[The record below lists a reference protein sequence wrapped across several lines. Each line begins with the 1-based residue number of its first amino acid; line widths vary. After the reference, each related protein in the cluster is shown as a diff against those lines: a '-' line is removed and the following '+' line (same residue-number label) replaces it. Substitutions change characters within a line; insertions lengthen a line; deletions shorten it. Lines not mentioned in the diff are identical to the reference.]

1 MSTLSTARRP
11 LATAHRLISDG
22 DPKAFRAYIHTLY
35 ETDGF
40 GLEEAGEKL
49 SEHTCRNG
57 ADLVKSLLETATP
70 DTEALSLVRFLSD
83 HFFPR
88 FPATADNRRLLQ
100 RVYLLFKNLAVHTYE
115 ALPTPERGEIA
126 YSACCSYAAFQDS
139 GNAVGRLS
147 VITARTRAV
156 EIMEALAAR
165 SDDLSVGMKLAEA
178 YRGLSAIHRS
188 GGDLNSAR
196 EAQKYS
202 RRALEL
208 CRQLYTS
215 SPNGDTADLY
225 ATAQEY
231 MADLLQ
237 GSIMHKQAEALYSK
251 ALTMRKALAEAS
263 ASREAQLAYARI
275 CGKLANLHTET
286 KGSGRREQAVA
297 LYETEA
303 ALLKELS
310 ADTDPA
316 LQREFAQCR
325 MALGDL
331 YAESEKMKDIITAFD
346 HYKAAAALHMR
357 CLNAAPTEQAAMEYA
372 ESRFRMALTLWRVG
386 GDNNL
391 NTALHIP
398 EELMALQTDYPV
410 LSAMEGRLT
419 FLTYGLEDRLWIH
432 HPPERRHLEYHPQYE
447 HAYGCGEILEI
458 LSYLPSKY
466 RERLSCKDLTAL
478 RLDAL
483 PFYKKHIDPTVPL
496 KQQELS
502 QTASDWVKEFMKQG
516 K

>member
-1 MSTLSTARRP
+1 MSTLSNSRRP
-11 LATAHRLISDG
+11 LATAHRLVREG
-22 DPKAFRAYIHTLY
+22 DPKAFCGYIHQLY
-35 ETDGF
+35 ESDGF

-49 SEHTCRNG
+49 LEHTHKNG
-57 ADLVKSLLETATP
+57 IDFVKSLPETAAP
-70 DTEALSLVRFLSD
+70 DAEALSLVRFLSEY
-83 HFFPR
+83 FFPA
-88 FPATADNRRLLQ
+88 FAPTAENRRLLQ
-100 RVYLLFKNLAVHTYE
+100 RVYLLYKNLAVDTYE
-115 ALPTPERGEIA
+115 ALRTPASGETA
-126 YSACCSYAAFQDS
+126 YHVCCTYAAFQDS
-139 GNAVGRLS
+139 KNAVGRLS

-156 EIMEALAAR
+156 EIMEELAAQ

-178 YRGLSAIHRS
+178 YRSLGGIHRS

-196 EAQKYS
+196 QAQKYS

-215 SPNGDTADLY
+215 APTEETAALY
-225 ATAQEY
+225 AAAQED

-251 ALTMRKALAEAS
+251 ALTMRKDLAEA
-263 ASREAQLAYARI
+263 AGTQEAQLAYALV

-286 KGSGRREQAVA
+286 KGSGRREQAIG
-297 LYETEA
+297 LYETEGS
-303 ALLKELS
+303 LLKALS

-346 HYKAAAALHMR
+346 HYKAAAALHLR
-357 CLNAAPTEQAAMEYA
+357 RLNAQPEEATAMEYA
-372 ESRFRMALTLWRVG
+372 ESRCRMGLTLWRVG

-391 NTALHIP
+391 NTALRIP
-398 EELMALQTDYPV
+398 EELTALQADYPV
-410 LSAMEGRLT
+410 LGALEGRLT
-419 FLTYGLEDRLWIH
+419 FLTYALEDRLWIR
-432 HPPERRHLEYHPQYE
+432 HPQERRHLEFHPRYA
-447 HAYGCGEILEI
+447 HAYSCGEILEI
-458 LSYLPSKY
+458 LGYLPAKY
-466 RERLSCKDLTAL
+466 REQLSCKELTQL

-502 QTASDWVKEFMKQG
+502 QTAADWVKDFMKHV

>member
-11 LATAHRLISDG
+11 LATAHRLIHDG

-35 ETDGF
+35 ESDGF

-49 SEHTCRNG
+49 PEHTHKTG
-57 ADLVKSLLETATP
+57 TDFVKSLLETAAP
-70 DTEALSLVRFLSD
+70 DAEALSLVRFLSEY
-83 HFFPR
+83 FFPH
-88 FPATADNRRLLQ
+88 FPANGENRRLLQ
-100 RVYLLFKNLAVHTYE
+100 RVYLLYKNLAVDTYE
-115 ALPTPERGEIA
+115 ALRTPESGEIA
-126 YSACCSYAAFQDS
+126 YNACCTYAAFQDS
-139 GNAVGRLS
+139 KNAVGRLS
-147 VITARTRAV
+147 VITARTRGV
-156 EIMEALAAR
+156 EIMEALA
-165 SDDLSVGMKLAEA
+165 SQSNDLSVGMKLAEA
-178 YRGLSAIHRS
+178 YRSLGDTHRS

-196 EAQKYS
+196 QAQKYS

-208 CRQLYTS
+208 CRQLYTGT
-215 SPNGDTADLY
+215 PTEETAALY
-225 ATAQEY
+225 AAAQED

-237 GSIMHKQAEALYSK
+237 GSIMHKQAEVLYSK
-251 ALTMRKALAEAS
+251 ALTMRKELAETSDAK
-263 ASREAQLAYARI
+263 EAQLAYGLV

-286 KGSGRREQAVA
+286 KGSGRREQAIG

-303 ALLKELS
+303 ELLKACA

-316 LQREFAQCR
+316 LQEEFAQCR

-331 YAESEKMKDIITAFD
+331 YAQSDKMKDIITAFD
-346 HYKAAAALHMR
+346 HYKAASALHMR
-357 CLNAAPTEQAAMEYA
+357 RLNAQPEEAAAMEYA
-372 ESRFRMALTLWRVG
+372 ESRYRMALTLWRVG

-398 EELMALQTDYPV
+398 EELTALQTGYPALRV
-410 LSAMEGRLT
+410 MEGRLT
-419 FLTYGLEDRLWIH
+419 FLTYALEDRLWIR
-432 HPPERRHLEYHPQYE
+432 HPLERQHLEFHPQYA

-458 LSYLPSKY
+458 LGYLPPKV
-466 RERLSCKDLTAL
+466 REQISCRELTQL

-502 QTASDWVKEFMKQG
+502 QTAADWVMDFMKHV